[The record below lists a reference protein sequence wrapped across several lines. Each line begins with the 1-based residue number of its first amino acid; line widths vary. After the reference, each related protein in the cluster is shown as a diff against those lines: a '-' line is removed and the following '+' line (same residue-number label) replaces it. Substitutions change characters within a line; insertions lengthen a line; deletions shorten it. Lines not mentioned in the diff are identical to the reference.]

1 MLKDCNNS
9 LSAFNC
15 YFILILFKGLINT
28 NIFISLAAVFLT
40 VETQIQL
47 GMQPQWHPYLFI
59 IFFATLFEY
68 NIHRFITILTN
79 KKALDSIKHKWVKEH
94 IYSFY
99 VLVFIS
105 AAGFVCVSLM
115 AKKEVLLTLAPI
127 AVLTLFYST
136 PIFKNEK
143 NIFRFRE
150 IPYLKI
156 VMISF
161 VWSASTILLPIIQ
174 ATGFYDSMHV
184 MLMLMERFFFVFAI
198 TIPFD
203 IRDMKAD
210 KYDGVKTIPLLFGER
225 TSHFISYG
233 ALTFFLFISFFHY
246 QDLRIIVALS
256 ISAITTF
263 IFLWSIKIRSL
274 PYYHYG
280 ILDGTM
286 LLQGILVFTFYY
298 FK

>member
-1 MLKDCNNS
+1 MIIFMRLTD
-9 LSAFNC
+9 A
-15 YFILILFKGLINT
+15 FILKLVKVLINS

-40 VETQIQL
+40 VETQILL
-47 GMQPQWHPYLFI
+47 GMRPQWHPYLFI

-94 IYSFY
+94 LYLFY
-99 VLVFIS
+99 FLVFIS
-105 AAGFVCVSLM
+105 AAGFVCVALT

-136 PIFKNEK
+136 PVFKNKK
-143 NIFRFRE
+143 NIFRFRD

-156 VMISF
+156 FMISF
-161 VWSASTILLPIIQ
+161 VWSASTILLPLIQ
-174 ATGFYDSMHV
+174 ANKSGNDIHV
-184 MLMLMERFFFVFAI
+184 LLMLMERFFFVFAI

-203 IRDMKAD
+203 IRDVEAD
-210 KYDGVKTIPLLFGER
+210 KYDGLKTIPLLFNER
-225 TSHFISYG
+225 ISYFISYG
-233 ALTFFLFISFFHY
+233 ALTLFFLISLFNYHETW
-246 QDLRIIVALS
+246 IIMALG
-256 ISAITTF
+256 ISALTTF
-263 IFLWSIKIRSL
+263 IFLYSRKIRAL

-286 LLQGILVFTFYY
+286 FLQGIMILAFYY
-298 FK
+298 YNNL